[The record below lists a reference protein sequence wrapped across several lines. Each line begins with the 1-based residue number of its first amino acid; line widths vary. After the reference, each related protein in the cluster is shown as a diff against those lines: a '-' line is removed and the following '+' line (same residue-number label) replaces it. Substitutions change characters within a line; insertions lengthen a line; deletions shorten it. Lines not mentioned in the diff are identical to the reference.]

1 MERQFYDKKD
11 TQSVKRGKRVR
22 QELRCI
28 KRQTGYLM
36 PAYEGEKDLYV
47 QITRI
52 RLSGT
57 SHREGVRKRDTRDV
71 FCLQNYSHRTHR
83 GRNTERPRG

>member
-47 QITRI
+47 QITRT

-57 SHREGVRKRDTRDV
+57 SHREGVRKTIRYWKIKKNT
-71 FCLQNYSHRTHR
+71 
-83 GRNTERPRG
+83 GR